1 MPFAVDIALAI
12 AADADLPGEQM
23 AAMLADRARRHWRA
37 MRFYRQLGA
46 MLFGAGAP
54 EQRYRM
60 FERFYRLPEPLVERF
75 YAGRSSWADRARVLC
90 GKPPV
95 PIAGA
100 LRALTARGK
109 PLMELAA

>member
-1 MPFAVDIALAI
+1 MISPPTVIENPYRPLLRATQPRKT
-12 AADADLPGEQM
+12 LPG
-23 AAMLADRARRHWRA
+23 
-37 MRFYRQLGA
+37 
-46 MLFGAGAP
+46 
-54 EQRYRM
+54 
-60 FERFYRLPEPLVERF
+60 PLVERF